1 MKRGNMI
8 KSSAVSAVLALI
20 LFFFSTVGVM
30 AQGSIRV
37 LAVDD
42 GFSIPASHNGKNGFR
57 LYVRFTPPPLPSTVS
72 EANFTATPVNIDGDN
87 DDLNF
92 TPEIVNLRP
101 EPTRGIGIWS
111 FSLRPN
117 GRRATIGR
125 ATIELDARVEGITD
139 EDGNGYRYVPLGVFI
154 RYEPPFP
161 PLRAEAGPDQDNV
174 ASGAP
179 VTLNGTGS
187 TVSAGVRTVEYAW
200 ARTGGTTGGTV
211 TLTGADTLAPSFTA
225 ETLNPGDADVEHI
238 ITLTVTDNQG
248 SDAATDTV
256 KITVKA
262 PQFAAL
268 VAEAGTGGSVDH
280 EAVVPL
286 DGTGSTVSDSNRTVT
301 YLWTRTGGTGD
312 NSVVPRNPAL
322 LQTSFTA
329 ETLNPG
335 DTSVTYIFT
344 LRVTDNQGSTA
355 ATDTVTFTVTAPEF
369 DDLVAEAGT
378 GGSVDSAA
386 AVPLDGTGSTVSDS
400 NRTVTYLWT
409 RTGGTGDNSVVPRN
423 PALLQTS
430 FTAETLN
437 PGDTSVTYIFTLRVT
452 DNQGSTA
459 ATDTVTF
466 TVTAPEFD
474 DLVAEAG
481 TGGSVDSAAAVP
493 LDGTGSTVS
502 DSNRTVTYLWTRT
515 GGTGDNS
522 VVPRNPA
529 LLQTSFTAE
538 TLNPGDTSVTYIFT
552 LRVTD
557 NQGSTA
563 ATDTVTFTVTAP
575 EFDDLVA
582 EAGTGGSVDSAAA
595 VPLDGTGSTVSDS
608 NRTVTYLWT
617 RTGGTGDNSVVPR
630 NPALLQTSFTAE
642 TLNPGDTSVTYIF
655 TLRVTDNQG
664 STAATDTVTFTV
676 TAPEFDD
683 LVAEAG
689 TGGSVDSA
697 AAVPLDGTGSTVSDS
712 NRTVTYLWTRTGG
725 TGDNSVVPRNPA
737 LLQTSFTA
745 ETLNPGD
752 TSVTYIF
759 TLRVTDNQGSTAA
772 TDTVT
777 FTVTAPEFDGL
788 VAEAGTGGSVDSA
801 AAVPLDGTGSTVSD
815 SNRTVT
821 YLWTRTGGTG
831 DNSVVPRNPALLQT
845 SFTAETLNPGDTSV
859 TYIFTLRVT
868 DNQGSTAATDTVTF
882 TVTAPEFDDLVA
894 EAGTGGSVDSAA
906 AVPLDGT
913 GSTVSDSNR
922 TVTYL
927 WTRTGGTG
935 DNSVVPRNPALLQ
948 TSFTAET
955 LNPGDTSVTYI
966 FTLRVTDNQGSTAA
980 TDTVTFTVT
989 APEFDDLVAEAGTGG
1004 SVDSAA
1010 AVPLDGTGSTVSDSN
1025 RTVTYLWTRTGGTGD
1040 NSVVPRNPAL
1050 LQTSFTAETLNP
1062 GDTSVTYIFTLRVTD
1077 NQGSTAATDTVT
1089 FTVTAPEF
1097 DDLVAEAGT
1106 GGSVDSAAAVPLDG
1120 TGSTV
1125 SDSNRTVT
1133 YLWTRTGGTGDNSVV
1148 PRNPALLQTSFTAET
1163 LNPGDTS
1170 VTYIFTLRVTDNQG
1184 STAATDTVTFT
1195 VTAPEFD
1202 DLVAE
1207 AGTGGSV
1214 DSAAAVPL
1222 DGTGSTVS
1230 DSNRTVTYLW
1240 TRTGGTGD
1248 NSVVPRNPALLQ
1260 TSFTAETLNPG
1271 DTSVTYIFTLR
1282 VTDNQGSTAATDTV
1296 TFTVTAPEFDD
1307 LVAEAGT
1314 GGSVDHEAAVP
1325 LDGTGSTV
1333 SDSNRTVTYL
1343 WTRTGGTGDNSVVP
1357 RNPALL
1363 QTSFT
1368 AETLNPGDTS
1378 VTYIFTLRV
1387 TDNQGSTAATDTVT
1401 FTVTAPEFDDLVAE
1415 AGTGGS
1421 VDHEAA
1427 VPLDGTGST
1436 VSDSNRTVTYLWTR
1450 TGGTGDNSVVPRNP
1464 ALLQTSFTAETLN
1477 PGDTSVTY
1485 IFTLRVTDN
1494 QGSTAATDTVT
1505 FTVTAP
1511 EFDDLV
1517 AEAGTGGSVD
1527 SAAAVPL
1534 DGTGST
1540 VSDSNRTV
1548 TYLWTRTG
1556 GTGDNSVVPRN
1567 PALLQTSFTAET
1579 LNPGDT
1585 SVTYIFTLR
1594 VTDNQGSTA
1603 ATDTVTFTVTAPEFD
1618 DLVAEAG
1625 TGGSVD
1631 HEAAVPLDGTGSTV
1645 SDSNRTVTYLWT
1657 RTGGTGD
1664 NSVVPRN
1671 PALLQTSFTAET
1683 LNPGDTS
1690 VTYIF
1695 TLRVTDNQGSDA
1707 ATDTVTYT
1715 VTAPPF
1721 DALVAEAG
1729 PPKSVVSGR
1738 TVQLDGS
1745 GSQTD
1750 STRTVTY
1757 LWTQTGGTGGTL
1769 ADANTL
1775 TPSFTAP
1782 ALNPG
1787 DADVIHEFTLT
1798 VSDNQNTPEATDTVE
1813 VTVTSRFADPVA
1825 NAGPDQTV
1833 ASGAT
1838 VDLDGSGSTAD
1849 RRRTLLSYSWT
1860 RTSGTGGS
1868 LIGANTATPTFTANI
1883 LEDGDPDV
1891 IHEFTLTVTD
1901 SAGVESRPDTV
1912 EITVTAVLVD
1922 ILVDPSNLTVQ
1933 EGGSGI
1939 YRVKLSESPGRAVIV
1954 KATSGDEELV
1964 QLKNAQLLFN
1974 AGNWNEWQDVRI
1986 NTLADSDTADD
1997 TVEIRHEFVTTGVA
2011 LGRSGVVTV
2020 TIREVD
2026 AILRPIGNYLTARA
2040 TALLGQQPGLIRFL
2054 KPDEITSGGGNFT
2067 FQATGGRLALDGK
2080 FIHDGAWGEVTG
2092 AYGNSDSGDTRSVLW
2107 SFGIH
2112 RKYFDNL
2119 LLGAM
2124 LQFDLSDHDLAG
2136 NTGRIDGTGWL
2147 VGPYFA
2153 ARHAARPLYFEG
2165 RLLYG
2170 QSDNDIRFID
2180 PHLGVRTGY
2189 FDTRRVLAQIRMEG
2203 EIAMSDGDEGPR
2215 LIPYADV
2222 RWTQDRA
2229 EAFTDKI
2236 GNRFVN
2242 RVPGQKVRT
2251 GQLELG
2257 SNVEIPIEVRT
2268 GEMTLIG
2275 GLGLVYANTEGDYIP
2290 SESRGRGRGEIGF
2303 SYDLDDNV
2311 RIDFESFYDGIGTTR
2326 HEGYG
2331 LSLSAEMKF

>member
-1 MKRGNMI
+1 
-8 KSSAVSAVLALI
+8 
-20 LFFFSTVGVM
+20 M

-139 EDGNGYRYVPLGVFI
+139 ADGNGYRYVPLGVFI

-161 PLRAEAGPDQDNV
+161 PLRAEAGPNK
-174 ASGAP
+174 
-179 VTLNGTGS
+179 
-187 TVSAGVRTVEYAW
+187 TVVSE
-200 ARTGGTTGGTV
+200 GTV
-211 TLTGADTLAPSFTA
+211 TLDGSGSTVTGGGRTVTYLWTQTGGTGGSLTREKTLTPSFKA
-225 ETLNPGDADVEHI
+225 PALDPGDADEMHEF
-238 ITLTVTDNQG
+238 TLTVMDDQG

-256 KITVKA
+256 TVTVTA
-262 PQFAAL
+262 PEFDDL
-268 VAEAGTGGSVDH
+268 VAEAGTGGTVDH

-286 DGTGSTVSDSNRTVT
+286 DGTGSTVSDSNRTIT
-301 YLWTRTGGTGD
+301 YAWSRTGGTGD
-312 NSVVPRNPAL
+312 SSVAPDNPAAL
-322 LQTSFTA
+322 LTSFTA

-335 DTSVTYIFT
+335 ATAVTHIFT
-344 LRVTDNQGSTA
+344 LTVTDDQSSAA
-355 ATDTVTFTVTAPEF
+355 ATDTVTFTVNAPEF
-369 DDLVAEAGT
+369 DALVAEAGT
-378 GGSVDSAA
+378 GGTVDHEAV
-386 AVPLDGTGSTVSDS
+386 VPLVGTGSTVSDS
-400 NRTVTYLWT
+400 NRTITYAWS
-409 RTGGTGDNSVVPRN
+409 RTGGTGDSSVAPVN
-423 PALLQTS
+423 PAALSTS

-437 PGDTSVTYIFTLRVT
+437 PGATAVTHIFTLTVT
-452 DNQGSTA
+452 DDQSSAA

-466 TVTAPEFD
+466 TVNAPEFD
-474 DLVAEAG
+474 ALVAEAG
-481 TGGSVDSAAAVP
+481 TGGTVDHEAVVP
-493 LDGTGSTVS
+493 LVGTGSTVS
-502 DSNRTVTYLWTRT
+502 DSNRTITYAWART
-515 GGTGDNS
+515 GGTGDSS
-522 VVPRNPA
+522 VAPLDPAA
-529 LLQTSFTAE
+529 LLTSFTAE
-538 TLNPGDTSVTYIFT
+538 TLNPGATAVTHIFT
-552 LRVTD
+552 LTVTD
-557 NQGSTA
+557 DQSSAA
-563 ATDTVTFTVTAP
+563 ATDTVTFTVNAP
-575 EFDDLVA
+575 EFDALVA
-582 EAGTGGSVDSAAA
+582 EAGTGGTVSHEAV
-595 VPLDGTGSTVSDS
+595 VPLVGTGSTVSDS
-608 NRTVTYLWT
+608 NRTITYAWS
-617 RTGGTGDNSVVPR
+617 RTGGTGDSSVAPLA
-630 NPALLQTSFTAE
+630 PAALLTSFTAE
-642 TLNPGDTSVTYIF
+642 TLNPGATAVTHIF
-655 TLRVTDNQG
+655 TLTVTDDQ
-664 STAATDTVTFTV
+664 SSAAATDTVTFTV
-676 TAPEFDD
+676 NAPEFDA

-689 TGGSVDSA
+689 TGGTVDHEA
-697 AAVPLDGTGSTVSDS
+697 VVPLVGTGSTVSDS
-712 NRTVTYLWTRTGG
+712 NRTITYAWSRTGG
-725 TGDNSVVPRNPA
+725 TGDSSVAPDNPA
-737 LLQTSFTA
+737 ALLTSFTA
-745 ETLNPGD
+745 ETLNPGA
-752 TSVTYIF
+752 TAVTHIF
-759 TLRVTDNQGSTAA
+759 TLTVTDDQSSAAA

-777 FTVTAPEFDGL
+777 FTVNAPEFDAL
-788 VAEAGTGGSVDSA
+788 VAEAGTGGTVDHEA
-801 AAVPLDGTGSTVSD
+801 VVPLVGTGSTVSD
-815 SNRTVT
+815 SNRTIT
-821 YLWTRTGGTG
+821 YAWSRTGGTG
-831 DNSVVPRNPALLQT
+831 DSSVAPDNPAALLT
-845 SFTAETLNPGDTSV
+845 SFTAETLNPGATAV
-859 TYIFTLRVT
+859 THIFTLTVT
-868 DNQGSTAATDTVTF
+868 DDQSSAAATDTVTF
-882 TVTAPEFDDLVA
+882 TVNAPEFDALVA
-894 EAGTGGSVDSAA
+894 EAGTGGTVDHEAV
-906 AVPLDGT
+906 VPLVGT

-922 TVTYL
+922 TITYA
-927 WTRTGGTG
+927 WSRTGGTG
-935 DNSVVPRNPALLQ
+935 DSSVAPLDPAALL

-955 LNPGDTSVTYI
+955 LNPGATAVTHI
-966 FTLRVTDNQGSTAA
+966 FTLTVTDDQSSAAA
-980 TDTVTFTVT
+980 TDTVTFTVN
-989 APEFDDLVAEAGTGG
+989 APEFDALVAEAGTGG
-1004 SVDSAA
+1004 TVDHEAV
-1010 AVPLDGTGSTVSDSN
+1010 VPLVGTGSTVSDSN
-1025 RTVTYLWTRTGGTGD
+1025 RTITYAWSRTGGTGD
-1040 NSVVPRNPAL
+1040 SSVAPLDPAAL
-1050 LQTSFTAETLNP
+1050 LTSFTAETLNP
-1062 GDTSVTYIFTLRVTD
+1062 GATAVTHIFTLTVTD
-1077 NQGSTAATDTVT
+1077 DQSSAAATDTVT
-1089 FTVTAPEF
+1089 FTVNAPEF
-1097 DDLVAEAGT
+1097 DALVAEAGT
-1106 GGSVDSAAAVPLDG
+1106 GGTVDHEAVVPLVG

-1125 SDSNRTVT
+1125 SDSNRTIT
-1133 YLWTRTGGTGDNSVV
+1133 YAWSRTGGTGDSSVA
-1148 PRNPALLQTSFTAET
+1148 PDNPAALLTSFTAEM
-1163 LNPGDTS
+1163 LNPGATA
-1170 VTYIFTLRVTDNQG
+1170 VTHIFTLTVTDDQ
-1184 STAATDTVTFT
+1184 SSAAATDTVTFT
-1195 VTAPEFD
+1195 VNAPEFD
-1202 DLVAE
+1202 ALVAE
-1207 AGTGGSV
+1207 AGTGGTV
-1214 DSAAAVPL
+1214 DHEAVVPL
-1222 DGTGSTVS
+1222 VGTGSTVS
-1230 DSNRTVTYLW
+1230 DSNRTITYAW
-1240 TRTGGTGD
+1240 SRTGGTGD
-1248 NSVVPRNPALLQ
+1248 SSVAPDNPAALL

-1271 DTSVTYIFTLR
+1271 ATAVTHIFTLT
-1282 VTDNQGSTAATDTV
+1282 VTDDQSSAAATDTV
-1296 TFTVTAPEFDD
+1296 TFTVNAPEFDA

-1314 GGSVDHEAAVP
+1314 GGTVDHEAVVP
-1325 LDGTGSTV
+1325 LVGTGSTV
-1333 SDSNRTVTYL
+1333 SDSNRTITYA
-1343 WTRTGGTGDNSVVP
+1343 WSRTGGTGDSSVAP
-1357 RNPALL
+1357 DNPAALL
-1363 QTSFT
+1363 TSFT
-1368 AETLNPGDTS
+1368 AETLNPGATA
-1378 VTYIFTLRV
+1378 VTHIFTLTV
-1387 TDNQGSTAATDTVT
+1387 TDDQSSAAATDTVT
-1401 FTVTAPEFDDLVAE
+1401 FTVNAPEFDALVAE
-1415 AGTGGS
+1415 AGTGGT
-1421 VDHEAA
+1421 VDHEAV
-1427 VPLDGTGST
+1427 VPLVGTGST
-1436 VSDSNRTVTYLWTR
+1436 VSDSNRTITYAWSR
-1450 TGGTGDNSVVPRNP
+1450 TGGTGDSSVAPVNP
-1464 ALLQTSFTAETLN
+1464 AALSTSFTAETLN
-1477 PGDTSVTY
+1477 PGATAVTH
-1485 IFTLRVTDN
+1485 IFTLTVTDD
-1494 QGSTAATDTVT
+1494 QSSAAATDTVT
-1505 FTVTAP
+1505 FTVNAP
-1511 EFDDLV
+1511 E
-1517 AEAGTGGSVD
+1517 
-1527 SAAAVPL
+1527 
-1534 DGTGST
+1534 
-1540 VSDSNRTV
+1540 
-1548 TYLWTRTG
+1548 
-1556 GTGDNSVVPRN
+1556 
-1567 PALLQTSFTAET
+1567 
-1579 LNPGDT
+1579 
-1585 SVTYIFTLR
+1585 
-1594 VTDNQGSTA
+1594 
-1603 ATDTVTFTVTAPEFD
+1603 
-1618 DLVAEAG
+1618 
-1625 TGGSVD
+1625 
-1631 HEAAVPLDGTGSTV
+1631 
-1645 SDSNRTVTYLWT
+1645 
-1657 RTGGTGD
+1657 
-1664 NSVVPRN
+1664 
-1671 PALLQTSFTAET
+1671 
-1683 LNPGDTS
+1683 
-1690 VTYIF
+1690 
-1695 TLRVTDNQGSDA
+1695 
-1707 ATDTVTYT
+1707 
-1715 VTAPPF
+1715 F

-1729 PPKSVVSGR
+1729 PPKTVVSGR

-1750 STRTVTY
+1750 STRTVSY
-1757 LWTQTGGTGGTL
+1757 VWTQTGGSGGTL

-1782 ALNPG
+1782 ALDPG
-1787 DADVIHEFTLT
+1787 DAPVIHEFTLT
-1798 VSDNQNTPEATDTVE
+1798 VRDNQGTMPATDTVE

-2026 AILRPIGNYLTARA
+2026 AILRPIGNYLTSRA

-2268 GEMTLIG
+2268 GEMTLTG